1 MAEFEQVASVD
12 EIQPGA
18 RLSVFVDDIPVL
30 LIQHDDGTYSAVEDV
45 CTHDGQP
52 LTDGP
57 VSDGEI
63 TCPRHGAR
71 FDLRTGQAK
80 CMPGTESVPIYDV
93 KIEDGSIWLKLC
105 ECDHASFVGVQ
116 PVTALQSQSQTQ
128 SADAASTDEAATDVA
143 EDEASDEDDGR
154 EKSVDEKMIDALRT
168 VIDPELMVNIVDL
181 GLVYSINHD
190 GQKAYVDMTLTSPAC
205 PVGPQIVQQ
214 SKMALERLHA
224 VDEAEIKLVMTP
236 PWSPE
241 RMTDEARDHL
251 GIF

>member
-1 MAEFEQVASVD
+1 MSDFERVAAVS
-12 EIQPGA
+12 EIDAGQ

-30 LIQHDDGTYSAVEDV
+30 LVQHDDGTYSAIEDV
-45 CTHDGQP
+45 CTHDSQP

-57 VSDGEI
+57 IADGEI

-71 FDLRTGQAK
+71 FDLRTGKAQ
-80 CMPGTESVPIYDV
+80 CMPATESVPIYDV
-93 KIEDGSIWLKLC
+93 KIEDDAIWLKLC
-105 ECDHASFVGVQ
+105 ECDHASFAGA
-116 PVTALQSQSQTQ
+116 PVASLQAPAAPAAEST
-128 SADAASTDEAATDVA
+128 DASTASA
-143 EDEASDEDDGR
+143 ETEDDGR

-168 VIDPELMVNIVDL
+168 VIDPELMINIVDL